1 MNVQDAI
8 RTKRAI
14 RKFSDEPLP
23 EDVVR
28 KIVDAGR
35 KAQSAKNRQPWHFIV
50 IRDRETLTKLS
61 ELGTYAGHLAGA
73 ALGIAIVTP
82 DPNQRW
88 SILFDA
94 GQAAAYMQL
103 AAWELGVGSC
113 PATIYQPEAARA
125 LLGFPEDWHLHVSL
139 SFGYPAHPEQ
149 ITEKPKAGGRKNYG
163 DVTRL
168 ERWSDDFHEIQES

>member
-1 MNVQDAI
+1 MNVHDAI
-8 RTKRAI
+8 RIKRAI
-14 RKFSDEPLP
+14 REFSAEPLP
-23 EDVVR
+23 EDVMR
-28 KIVDAGR
+28 AIVDAGR
-35 KAQSAKNRQPWHFIV
+35 RAQSAKNRQPWHFIV
-50 IRDRETLTKLS
+50 IRDRETLKKLA

-125 LLGFPEDWHLHVSL
+125 LLGYPQDLHLHVSL

-149 ITEKPKAGGRKNYG
+149 MTEIPKAGGRKNYAKIAHLDRWTDDIDG
-163 DVTRL
+163 SN
-168 ERWSDDFHEIQES
+168 ER

>member
-1 MNVQDAI
+1 MNVHDAI
-8 RTKRAI
+8 RIKRAI

-28 KIVDAGR
+28 RIVDSGR
-35 KAQSAKNRQPWHFIV
+35 RAQSAKNRQPWHFIL
-50 IRDRETLTKLS
+50 IRHRGTLKSLS

-73 ALGIAIVTP
+73 ALGIAIITP

-113 PATIYQPEAARA
+113 LATIYQPEAARE
-125 LLGFPEDWHLHVSL
+125 LLGYPQDLHLHVSL
-139 SFGYPAHPEQ
+139 SFGYPLHPEQ
-149 ITEKPKAGGRKNYG
+149 LTEKPKGGGRKNFAEITHL
-163 DVTRL
+163 D
-168 ERWSDDFHEIQES
+168 RWANAIDEFHE

>member
-8 RTKRAI
+8 RFKRAI

-35 KAQSAKNRQPWHFIV
+35 RAQSAKNRQPWHFIV
-50 IRDRETLTKLS
+50 IRDRETLAKLS

-73 ALGIAIVTP
+73 ALGVAIVTP

-103 AAWELGVGSC
+103 AAWDLGVGSC

-125 LLGFPEDWHLHVSL
+125 LLGYPDDRHLHVAL
-139 SFGYPAHPEQ
+139 SFGYPARPEQ
-149 ITEKPKAGGRKNYG
+149 ITEKPKAGGRKNYR
-163 DVTRL
+163 DVTHL
-168 ERWSDDFHEIQES
+168 ERWNDDILERQER